1 MRETVREHVGMVAI
15 PYDGGMKSLPR
26 PAKVPSDR
34 RLRSGLIAIA
44 VFIALGVLGLMFG
57 FGRSSNSAGVVG
69 SEVCRA
75 TCEARGWRDG
85 SLVAPEHGT
94 TGAPYGPK
102 GCQCR

>member
-1 MRETVREHVGMVAI
+1 
-15 PYDGGMKSLPR
+15 MKSLPR
-26 PAKVPSDR
+26 SAKAPSDG

-44 VFIALGVLGLMFG
+44 VFIAFGVLGLMFG
-57 FGRSSNSAGVVG
+57 FGRSSNSAGAMG

-94 TGAPYGPK
+94 TGAPNGPK
-102 GCQCR
+102 ACQCR